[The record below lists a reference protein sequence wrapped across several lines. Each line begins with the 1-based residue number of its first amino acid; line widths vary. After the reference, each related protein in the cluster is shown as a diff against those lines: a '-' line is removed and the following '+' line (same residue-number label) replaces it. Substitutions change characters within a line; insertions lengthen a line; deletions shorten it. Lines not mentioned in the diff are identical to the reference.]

1 MDQVSIVL
9 EPVKYFTSQVAY
21 FLPRLLMATIVL
33 VAGWLVAK
41 LLVSGSVRALNMV
54 NINVLTE
61 KAGINNFLVQ
71 GGIKRTPVE
80 IIGILMYWV
89 IILLTL
95 LVASNI
101 LGLAVVSDLFSDM
114 LQFIPKVIVSV
125 LILTIGL
132 YFARFI
138 SDIVYAYGVN
148 IGFEDAEVIAR
159 ITRYAIV
166 AFVIVI
172 ALGQVNI
179 GNAILVPAFLILF
192 GGVVLAFALAFG
204 LGGREWAAS
213 QIAKFGSTGGK
224 DKRKSAGKSD

>member
-9 EPVKYFTSQVAY
+9 EPVKYFTSQIAY
-21 FLPRLLMATIVL
+21 FLPRLLLAAVVL
-33 VAGWLVAK
+33 VAGWLIAK
-41 LLVSGSVRALNMV
+41 LLYSGSVRALNMV
-54 NINVLTE
+54 NINALTE
-61 KAGINNFLVQ
+61 KAGINRFLVQ

-80 IIGILMYWV
+80 IIGVMMYWV
-89 IILLTL
+89 VILVTL
-95 LVASNI
+95 LVASNV

-114 LQFIPKVIVSV
+114 LQFIPKVIVAV

-148 IGFEDAEVIAR
+148 IGFEDAEMIGR

-213 QIAKFGSTGGK
+213 QLAKFTATAGK
-224 DKRKSAGKSD
+224 GKRKSADKGD